1 MNTGID
7 EKIKRKIIAIIRAV
21 LPNVKIYLFGFRA
34 TGHFRERS
42 DIDIALDDRKKLD
55 RLDVMEIKDMLEA
68 SNIMLHFDIL
78 DLYAVDATMKEKILK
93 QGILWTD

>member
-7 EKIKRKIIAIIRAV
+7 EKTKRKIIAIIRAV
-21 LPNVKIYLFGFRA
+21 LPGVKIYLFGSRA

-42 DIDIALDDRKKLD
+42 DIDIALDGSKKLD

-78 DLYAVDATMKEKILK
+78 DICAVDEKMKENILK
-93 QGILWTD
+93 HGIIWND